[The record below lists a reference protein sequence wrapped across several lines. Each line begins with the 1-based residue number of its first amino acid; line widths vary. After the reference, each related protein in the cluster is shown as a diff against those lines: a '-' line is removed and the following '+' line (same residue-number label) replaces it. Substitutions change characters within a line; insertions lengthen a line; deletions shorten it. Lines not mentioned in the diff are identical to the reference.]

1 MASQSSLV
9 LTIFSTTGPLPTTT
23 WTSKVDQILPALA
36 HEFTISTP
44 NITSRFLDSPSPSSS
59 SPVHRVHQLLLPTQS
74 PATQPQCT
82 SFLRTLAP
90 QTDSLSLSLVLTPLS
105 PLHKPPA
112 SSPSHPSRLAVF
124 DMDSTLIQ
132 QEVIDELARSLDLYA
147 SVSAITEAAMRGE
160 APYTDF
166 TASLQARVALLKGVE
181 PGIWKHLREEVITFT
196 PGARE
201 LVRCLKAEGW
211 YTAVLSGGF
220 VDLAEWVKEELGLD
234 EAHANVLETDEGGRL
249 TGRIREGAKVVDG
262 ERKRELMERIK
273 GEQDVGG
280 DAVLAV
286 GDGSND
292 LLMMGSAALGVAFC
306 AKPKVQERAPAKVNG
321 GSLVDVL
328 YLLGWTEEEIREVM
342 ARGK

>member
-1 MASQSSLV
+1 
-9 LTIFSTTGPLPTTT
+9 
-23 WTSKVDQILPALA
+23 
-36 HEFTISTP
+36 
-44 NITSRFLDSPSPSSS
+44 
-59 SPVHRVHQLLLPTQS
+59 
-74 PATQPQCT
+74 
-82 SFLRTLAP
+82 
-90 QTDSLSLSLVLTPLS
+90 
-105 PLHKPPA
+105 
-112 SSPSHPSRLAVF
+112 
-124 DMDSTLIQ
+124 
-132 QEVIDELARSLDLYA
+132 
-147 SVSAITEAAMRGE
+147 MRGE